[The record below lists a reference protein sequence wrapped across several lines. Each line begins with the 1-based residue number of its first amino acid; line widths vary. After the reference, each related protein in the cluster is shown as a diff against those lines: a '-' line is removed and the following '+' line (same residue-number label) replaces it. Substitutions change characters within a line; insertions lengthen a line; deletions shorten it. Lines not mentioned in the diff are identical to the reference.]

1 MSSDNSKKLQDA
13 IVCFIGEIGEKPER
27 NGLHETPAR
36 FEKQLRECTSGY
48 GKNPDDF
55 VKLFDNDGFH
65 DLINISRIS
74 FSSLCEHHMLPF
86 FGYIDIAYVPSDK
99 ILGLS
104 KFARIVDVFSKR
116 LQVQERLTQE
126 IASYLAE
133 KLHPELLM
141 VRIVAVHTCMTVR
154 GVSRPESHTETF
166 VKIGAATKQNAHYIS
181 HFQRMRHSND

>member
-1 MSSDNSKKLQDA
+1 MGTESSKTLRDA
-13 IVCFIGEIGEKPER
+13 VTSFLEAIGETPQR

-55 VKLFDNDGFH
+55 VKLFDNEGFH

-86 FGYIDIAYVPSDK
+86 FGHIDIAYVPRDS

-116 LQVQERLTQE
+116 LQVQERLTHE
-126 IASYLAE
+126 IASFLAE

-141 VRIVAVHTCMTVR
+141 VRIVAAHTCMTVR
-154 GVSRPESHTETF
+154 GVARPESLTETF
-166 VKIGAATKQNAHYIS
+166 VKIGADTKKNAHYIS
-181 HFQRMRHSND
+181 HFQRMRQQ